1 MTGWEAIL
9 IARIWFGWASRANAD
24 AYEHLLRNEILPGI
38 RSRSIA
44 GLRSIEL
51 LRRSGADEEEFVTIM
66 RFDSLDAVK
75 AFAGESYETA
85 VVPPRARSLLSRFEA
100 TSRHYHVIENRGA

>member
-1 MTGWEAIL
+1 M
-9 IARIWFGWASRANAD
+9 IARMWFGWASRANAD

-44 GLRSIEL
+44 GLQSIEL
-51 LRRSGADEEEFVTIM
+51 LRRSVADEEEFVTIM

-75 AFAGESYETA
+75 AFAGQSYETA
-85 VVPPRARSLLSRFEA
+85 VVPPQARSLLSRFDAA
-100 TSRHYHVIENRGA
+100 THHYHVIENLSA